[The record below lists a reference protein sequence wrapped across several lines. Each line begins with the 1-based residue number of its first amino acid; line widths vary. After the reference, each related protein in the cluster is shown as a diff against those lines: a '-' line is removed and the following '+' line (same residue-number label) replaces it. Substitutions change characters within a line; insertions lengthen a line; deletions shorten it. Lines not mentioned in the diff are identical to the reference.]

1 MPRGHAIDFKQQ
13 SENLGEG
20 GLLMKD
26 KDKGRA

>member
-1 MPRGHAIDFKQQ
+1 MPRGHEIDFKQK
-13 SENLGEG
+13 SENLEEE